1 MQSGT
6 QRSHHTVLSGR
17 IIMGQQ
23 TADAAATDRPIRI
36 GISTCLLGEPVRYD
50 GGHKHDRF
58 ITGTLAAYFDWVPVC
73 PEVDIDLGIPRPT
86 IRLERHNEDI
96 RLVMPDRDV
105 DLTDKMRSYAKAR
118 VRALEKD
125 ELSGYLLKKN
135 SPSCGMER
143 VRVYGPKGAPSKT
156 GVGRFAEELM
166 RRFPNLP
173 VEEEGRLHDPRLR
186 ENWIERVFVYHR
198 LRNLWSGRWTVGELV
213 KFHTAHKFL
222 LMAHSPKVYQELGR
236 LVARAKQVPRAELRE
251 QYEGQ
256 LMDGLK
262 KIATTRR
269 NANVLQH
276 ILGFF
281 KRDLD
286 QASRHELLE
295 KIADYHEGFVPLVV
309 PLTLV
314 NHYVRLLGVDY
325 LNDQVYLHPHPKELA
340 LRNHV

>member
-1 MQSGT
+1 
-6 QRSHHTVLSGR
+6 
-17 IIMGQQ
+17 MGQQ
-23 TADAAATDRPIRI
+23 TASDPAVNDRPIRI

-58 ITGTLAAYFDWVPVC
+58 ITGTLAEYFQWVPVC
-73 PEVDIDLGIPRPT
+73 PEVEIDLGIPRPT
-86 IRLERHNEDI
+86 IRLERRDDEI
-96 RLVMPDRDV
+96 RLIMPERDA

-118 VRALEKD
+118 LLGLEKD

-156 GVGRFAEELM
+156 GVGLFAKALLE
-166 RRFPNLP
+166 RFPNLP

-186 ENWIERVFVYHR
+186 ENWIARVFVYHR
-198 LRNLWSGRWTVGELV
+198 LRGLWAGRWTVGDLV
-213 KFHTAHKFL
+213 KFHTAQKFL
-222 LMAHSPKVYQELGR
+222 VMAHSPQAYQELGR
-236 LVARAKQVPRAELRE
+236 LVARAKQVPRGELRE
-251 QYEGQ
+251 IYETQ
-256 LMDGLK
+256 LMEALK

-286 QASRHELLE
+286 SASRHELLGTIE
-295 KIADYHEGFVPLVV
+295 DYRRGFVPLVV
-309 PLTLV
+309 PLTLIS
-314 NHYVRLLGVDY
+314 HYVRLLGVDY
-325 LNDQVYLHPHPKELA
+325 LRDQVYLHPHPKELA